1 MENPTH
7 RFREMNLVLQLR
19 YESQIKNKN
28 VISWSSQKKKRGHFF
43 VLFTLSEGNFC
54 NICFISMYSV
64 LNTLLENKYF
74 YISKNITS
82 YTFVACF

>member
-28 VISWSSQKKKRGHFF
+28 VISWSSQKKKEGIFLYCLLCPKEIFVTF
-43 VLFTLSEGNFC
+43 VLFQC
-54 NICFISMYSV
+54 IVY
-64 LNTLLENKYF
+64 
-74 YISKNITS
+74 
-82 YTFVACF
+82 